1 MRQPSWEPSL
11 QNMKPSAA
19 AICHPLKLTPNRQ
32 ESISEMALQRRRRM
46 MSAQAPAAAA
56 DMSSETRLVVR
67 PSLKLSLNL
76 ILQPA
81 SPLIVS

>member
-1 MRQPSWEPSL
+1 
-11 QNMKPSAA
+11 
-19 AICHPLKLTPNRQ
+19 
-32 ESISEMALQRRRRM
+32 
-46 MSAQAPAAAA
+46 
-56 DMSSETRLVVR
+56 MSSETRLVVR